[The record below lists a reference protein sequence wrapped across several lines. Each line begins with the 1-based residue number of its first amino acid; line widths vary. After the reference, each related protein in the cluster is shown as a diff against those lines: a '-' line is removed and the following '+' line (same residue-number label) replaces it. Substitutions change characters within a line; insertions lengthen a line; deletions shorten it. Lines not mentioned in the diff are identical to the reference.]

1 MACNFPRIDELRNYI
16 KNGKNVPLYN
26 NPNPT
31 QTEISE
37 AMDYMNRSMGLTE
50 IPNINPK
57 DKGDDKRRYTVRS
70 ETGDFFTDAYLEKR
84 VSDKT
89 NKKFKK
95 GRTEEEVEA
104 IRNDPNNIIKREFG
118 TAGHSLA
125 DELGQLYYNTK
136 IGETYPKNFAQLVKE
151 YGEGEYPFN
160 PDQVASLYKG
170 VKAIIDEVFL
180 KQSKINPDIN
190 PIIKFEQYVG
200 DPSKDMGG
208 TSDIIAFYSNS
219 VAEVFDYKF
228 MSVKKDYIVGTGQ
241 NRKLASDGFIYTSK
255 KDAWKLQLGTYKSMI
270 IKSYKV
276 KDVLSTRIVPVW
288 VDVQYN
294 NKGQAIKSLNK
305 VQIGKDQSKYLKTI
319 HATYAKTGI
328 GQIDE
333 FLTNRYREIEILKER
348 IKKVSP
354 DEKGALRERIRRIE
368 ESVTAFI
375 EEKNIERLVDDVIK
389 TIIPYN
395 DKLVSGTPI
404 DENELNDVI
413 NYAKFLVNFEHIFG
427 IEYDLIAGQD
437 NEMAIAIKNA
447 FNKKYGDVTLRD
459 KVDEIAKIYGNLL
472 EYRKQFVFGEAGITD
487 ENNLKGDDFFTT
499 VFLPM
504 SESGDKIVKFIQ
516 SKFSDTYENVRQDLQ
531 EVVNKITE
539 KDTEVD
545 KWLRSRGESYN
556 DLVKYFW
563 NKSGNLYTELSSD
576 WYEAKQEAKS
586 KKDLSWFRENMEIKA
601 KNWAGET
608 YQEWY
613 TRSKA
618 NHEDAV
624 KTEFAYL
631 LQDNPDKYYNTL
643 NEKFDLWISQNDLSL
658 DNKGVPLHKEAW
670 FDSVWLVPTNEA
682 KLKYRTKEYQF
693 IQDNQALKEYYDLI
707 IEQNEIYKQILG
719 YDVIDTNFLPK
730 VRADIFEKLKN
741 GGIFYPC

>member
-89 NKKFKK
+89 NKLFKK
-95 GRTEEEVEA
+95 GKTEAEV
-104 IRNDPNNIIKREFG
+104 
-118 TAGHSLA
+118 
-125 DELGQLYYNTK
+125 DELRERPATIMSREYGTTGHNLAQELGELYYNNK
-136 IGETYPKNFAQLVKE
+136 IGETYSKNYAGLVAE
-151 YGEGEYPFN
+151 YGKAEYPFK
-160 PDQVASLYKG
+160 PEHVAALNSG
-170 VKAIIDEVFL
+170 VKAIIDRIFARQ
-180 KQSKINPDIN
+180 KTINPNIN
-190 PIIKFEQYVG
+190 PVIKFEQYVG

-208 TSDIIAFYSNS
+208 TMDIIALYSDS
-219 VAEVFDYKF
+219 TAQIFDYKF
-228 MSVKKDYIVGTGQ
+228 MSAKKEYITGTGA
-241 NRKLASDGFIYTSK
+241 NRKLSSDGFIYTVK
-255 KDAWKLQLGTYKSMI
+255 KNAWKLQLGTYKPMSLKAYKLKDI
-270 IKSYKV
+270 I
-276 KDVLSTRIVPVW
+276 STEIVPVW
-288 VDVQYN
+288 IDIQYDS
-294 NKGQAIKSLNK
+294 KGQPIKSLNK
-305 VQIGKDQSKYLKTI
+305 IQIGKDQSKYLKTI

-643 NEKFDLWISQNDLSL
+643 NEKFDLWEKQNNL
-658 DNKGVPLHKEAW
+658 DLHKEAW
-670 FDSVWLVPTNEA
+670 FNSVWLVPTQEA
-682 KLKYRTKEYQF
+682 KLKYRTKEYHKF
-693 IQDNQALKEYYDLI
+693 
-707 IEQNEIYKQILG
+707 
-719 YDVIDTNFLPK
+719 
-730 VRADIFEKLKN
+730 
-741 GGIFYPC
+741 